1 MSLDWSGRNPGTGNR
16 VGDRREAHRKSR
28 AGAGLRAHAGSWWRA
43 RSGTGLLRAVSA
55 GVAAAATGAPA
66 LALQPAGHSASAA
79 GQEFGELGRTLYALA
94 TPQAL
99 AEAGV
104 LLGCLLAAWMLARLI
119 GVSHTTTVRWMKIA
133 RGELEGDIYRHVAN
147 PIIERLKRADEIDA
161 ERGLYEAIK
170 DQRPGAK
177 VDSIHLAL
185 RNRIW

>member
-1 MSLDWSGRNPGTGNR
+1 MLSKEEL
-16 VGDRREAHRKSR
+16 
-28 AGAGLRAHAGSWWRA
+28 
-43 RSGTGLLRAVSA
+43 
-55 GVAAAATGAPA
+55 AAF
-66 LALQPAGHSASAA
+66 LALLTSFATK
-79 GQEFGELGRTLYALA
+79 LALS
-94 TPQAL
+94 
-99 AEAGV
+99 EV
-104 LLGCLLAAWMLARLI
+104 MLARLI